1 MRRFVFLF
9 IMLSICTSLYS
20 QNLKKLQ
27 RKVDSLVLQGWYQLA
42 LDEIEKDWGSIDI
55 LQNDSEEL
63 FIIAFIA
70 LLRFLIMIVPIL
82 SLLNYLIRLLLGSHQ
97 NNVTNI

>member
-1 MRRFVFLF
+1 
-9 IMLSICTSLYS
+9 MLVK
-20 QNLKKLQ
+20 QKLQ